1 VSADAAVAAADRR
14 PGLAIRVLLGGILL
28 ELILLGSGRLVEFG
42 PLTLRMWL
50 FSIALGFT
58 AIVILL
64 GCRVHREV
72 VLLILGFLALTATS
86 ATVGLLNRAPPD
98 QIADDV
104 KPLLF
109 FLGLLFFHITIR
121 DQRQVTTIARL
132 IKAGSLILAVSYL
145 GLLALV
151 LLQVIP
157 FSAIYALLSQIS
169 EFRFRGEVGIF
180 YKGFLYLGIG
190 LCFFF
195 PERGVSAKAASLLLI
210 VAIGAT
216 LTRGLLLSAA
226 AVLVV
231 GSLLQRR
238 SPLRTQVFLLA
249 LTATAVAAWPW
260 FLEIFGSRA
269 ASDAIRLYDLQVI
282 RESASVGSLFLGHG
296 LGTDVGAR
304 ARIEASY
311 LEIFHQQGLLGLA
324 FWMVVLLMVAR
335 DYLNALRRG
344 GGPAALPFFL
354 GAVYVYLESATN
366 PFLTNPIG
374 MSMVLISLV
383 VLRLLAEDARD
394 TPSPEP
400 SYSGRSP

>member
-1 VSADAAVAAADRR
+1 MSADAATVVGDRR
-14 PGLAIRVLLGGILL
+14 PSPAVRFLLGGILL
-28 ELILLGSGRLVEFG
+28 ELILLGSGRLVALG

-50 FSIALGFT
+50 FTVALGFAT
-58 AIVILL
+58 MVLLL
-64 GCRVHREV
+64 GCRVHKEI

-86 ATVGLLNRAPPD
+86 ATVGLLNRAPLE
-98 QIADDV
+98 QVADDV

-109 FLGLLFFHITIR
+109 FLGLLFFHIAIR
-121 DQRQVTTIARL
+121 DQRQVTTIASL

-151 LLQVIP
+151 MLRVIP
-157 FSAIYALLSQIS
+157 FSAIYALLSQSS
-169 EFRFRGEVGIF
+169 EFFFRGEVGIF

-195 PERGVSAKAASLLLI
+195 PERGVGAKAASLLLL

-226 AVLVV
+226 LVLVLA
-231 GSLLQRR
+231 GLLQRM

-249 LTATAVAAWPW
+249 LTAAMVAAWPW
-260 FLEIFGSRA
+260 FLDIFGSRA
-269 ASDAIRLYDLQVI
+269 ASDAIRLYDIQVVQE
-282 RESASVGSLFLGHG
+282 RASAASFFLGHG
-296 LGTDVGAR
+296 LGTSVGAR
-304 ARIEASY
+304 TRIEASY

-324 FWMVVLLMVAR
+324 FWMVVFLMVAR
-335 DYLNALRRG
+335 DYINALRSG
-344 GGPAALPFFL
+344 AGPAALPFFL

-383 VLRLLAEDARD
+383 VLRLLAEGARG
-394 TPSPEP
+394 TPPHSSPV
-400 SYSGRSP
+400 R